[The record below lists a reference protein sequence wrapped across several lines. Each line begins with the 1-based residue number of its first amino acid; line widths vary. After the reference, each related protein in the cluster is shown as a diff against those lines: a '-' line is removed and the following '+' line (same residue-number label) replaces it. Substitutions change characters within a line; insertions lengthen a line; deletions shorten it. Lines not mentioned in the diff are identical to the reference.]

1 MLVTLP
7 LDAAMA
13 FAEIKFVEM
22 EAAVKKFVEI
32 VFVEM
37 DPAIKTWV
45 ERLMVDIEK
54 LVKVL
59 ILPDRLLNWK
69 LPTLLAVI
77 VPLDMKFVDTESAL
91 KV

>member
-45 ERLMVDIEK
+45 ERLMVDI
-54 LVKVL
+54 VKVVKAL

-69 LPTLLAVI
+69 HPILFAVI
-77 VPLDMKFVDTESAL
+77 VPVL
-91 KV
+91 KKLVLR